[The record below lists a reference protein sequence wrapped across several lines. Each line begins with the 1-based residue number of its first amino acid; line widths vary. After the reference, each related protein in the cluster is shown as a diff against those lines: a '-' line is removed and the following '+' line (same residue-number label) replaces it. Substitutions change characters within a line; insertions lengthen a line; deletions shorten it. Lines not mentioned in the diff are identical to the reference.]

1 MRKEEILKRIN
12 RVKFWSHRIDLGDGI
27 CTAGT
32 SGVNRFDRY
41 NFTDELRGKTVIDIG
56 AWDGLESFKS
66 EQYGA
71 KRVLATDV
79 WYDAPFLKQY
89 WRNIRDGDEGF
100 RCVKDI
106 LNSSVEHLNI
116 DVFEMSEKKVGK
128 FDIVFFLGVLYHVQH
143 PLKAL
148 QIISGICTE
157 MLVLETAVLT
167 PGGILPEPYSE
178 VPIMQLRGEAGWFPN
193 KLCVLEMLKLAG
205 FKRLDY
211 SFVRGVSPSDRDS
224 RFGEIVRDT
233 HVNDYDFNEK
243 NTAKLPAGTPIEILN
258 TELGNMDLANPGARR
273 VRIQWVS
280 PKRQAWVDKTD
291 VKIVAK
297 MPQELDVNKKTQT
310 ERFLLKA
317 YKE

>member
-1 MRKEEILKRIN
+1 MKREKILDKIN

-27 CTAGT
+27 CTPGT
-32 SGVNRFDRY
+32 SGIDRFDRY

-71 KRVLATDV
+71 KRVLAADV
-79 WYDAPFLKQY
+79 WYDAPFLSQY
-89 WRNIRDGDEGF
+89 WRSIREGDEGF
-100 RCVKDI
+100 RCVKKI
-106 LNSSVEHLNI
+106 LNSSVEQMNI
-116 DVFEMSEKKVGK
+116 DVFEISEKKVGK

-148 QIISGICTE
+148 QIISSICTE
-157 MLVLETAVLT
+157 MLMLETAVLT

-178 VPIMQLRGEAGWFPN
+178 VPIMKLRGEAGWFPN

-211 SFVRGVSPSDRDS
+211 SFVKGVTQTNRDS
-224 RFGEIVRDT
+224 RFGEIVHDT
-233 HVNDYDFNEK
+233 YINDYDFNEK
-243 NTAKLPAGTPIEILN
+243 NRGSIPAGTPIAILN
-258 TELGNMDLANPGARR
+258 TELGNMDLSNPEAKR
-273 VRIQWVS
+273 VRIQWGS
-280 PKRQAWVDKTD
+280 PKRQGWVDKTD
-291 VKIVAK
+291 VKFVEK

-310 ERFLLKA
+310 ERFILKA
-317 YKE
+317 YKK